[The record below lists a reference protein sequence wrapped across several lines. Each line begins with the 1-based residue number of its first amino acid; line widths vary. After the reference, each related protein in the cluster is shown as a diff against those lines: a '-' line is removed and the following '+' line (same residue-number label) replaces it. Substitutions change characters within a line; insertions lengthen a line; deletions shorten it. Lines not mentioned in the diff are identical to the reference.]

1 MQEANCVVRN
11 LVREVILKIHGFV
24 VRGVA
29 VKRGQVGV
37 VETRERWSMRH
48 TFHSLF
54 HPGLKPSFS
63 ANLSH
68 RSLSFSSSGLTTWI
82 SPTFTVTS
90 EHIHFLLFRFFS
102 VLHFLVFVSVR

>member
-1 MQEANCVVRN
+1 MQEANCLVRN
-11 LVREVILKIHGFV
+11 LAREVILKIHGFV

-54 HPGLKPSFS
+54 HSRLKTF
-63 ANLSH
+63 LF
-68 RSLSFSSSGLTTWI
+68 LQIL
-82 SPTFTVTS
+82 PTAAFP
-90 EHIHFLLFRFFS
+90 FLLQD
-102 VLHFLVFVSVR
+102 